1 MGLNGSDGPKHR
13 YQLCQDQGCP
23 LPYCRIYKEAYEN
36 GDYDGHLR
44 GYREGDAD
52 GYARGYREGYDKG
65 FPDGIAAC
73 PRPHK

>member
-1 MGLNGSDGPKHR
+1 MGTGASDGPKHR
-13 YQLCQDQGCP
+13 YQTCRDPDCP
-23 LPYCRIYKEAYEN
+23 LPYCRIYQEGYQN

-52 GYARGYREGYDKG
+52 GYARG

-73 PRPHK
+73 PRPHTGG